1 MQNRKPHSQKAPQ
14 TGHSIFGTILF
25 SLLAMLAVEILLLT
39 FTVHATRLGPQ
50 LNQNAEDILAM
61 QVDNRSRYLQSILH
75 DAQELTILSDTIN
88 GLTQQLLDEGEISLS
103 TLDSSSD
110 AAYPLLEAAAPELI
124 STLRIKSVTGVFL
137 ILNTHDLDKRKQDSL
152 MPAIYLRDLDPDA
165 APSQRN
171 ADLTFVRAPA
181 QLVQSLYIASVSPLE
196 PLQPECSFLGR
207 ALASRGLCSRGAALC
222 FCPAAA
228 AAALLHHSDHAGRW
242 LCLQLAD
249 QQAAGPVRCQA
260 LG

>member
-1 MQNRKPHSQKAPQ
+1 MQNRKPHRQKAPQ

-25 SLLAMLAVEILLLT
+25 SLLAVLAVEILLLT

-75 DAQELTILSDTIN
+75 DAQELTSLSDAIN
-88 GLTQQLLDEGEISLS
+88 GLTQQLLDEGKISLS

-137 ILNTHDLDKRKQDSL
+137 ILNTHDLDKQKQDSL

-171 ADLTFVRAPA
+171 ADLTFVRAPP
-181 QLVQSLYIASVSPLE
+181 SWCSPSPL
-196 PLQPECSFLGR
+196 PR
-207 ALASRGLCSRGAALC
+207 TT
-222 FCPAAA
+222 
-228 AAALLHHSDHAGRW
+228 
-242 LCLQLAD
+242 
-249 QQAAGPVRCQA
+249 AGPPPSATGHWETRASFIPLSRPPIKTEPALPPPIMATGPHDPIRCPETPTRPLPTA
-260 LG
+260 SP